1 MIDIILPVL
10 LITTV
15 VILMHAYLGIEIIK
29 RQIIFTDL
37 AVGQMAALGV
47 AVSLIFF
54 NEELRYLFSVMFAL
68 STSLL
73 IAYVSKTNRYIEA
86 FIGIVYAFGLSSIFL
101 VMSKSPSGMEHIK
114 ELTASD
120 VLYVDFKDV
129 LFTAFF
135 YMILFLILFSA
146 KRYMPEYYDY
156 FYFPVFALTIVH
168 SVGLVGVLV
177 VFVFLIVPAFIGISF
192 NGKSPYLISVIT
204 GLALAYVGIFISV
217 YFDFPVGYTLS
228 AVLSMSGIAVA
239 LVVKND

>member
-10 LITTV
+10 VITA
-15 VILMHAYLGIEIIK
+15 VIVLMHTYLGIEIIK

-47 AVSLIFF
+47 AVSLILFSGEF
-54 NEELRYLFSVMFAL
+54 RYLFSIIFAL
-68 STSLL
+68 LTSLL
-73 IAYVSKTNRYIEA
+73 IAYVSKKGRYTEA

-101 VMSKSPSGMEHIK
+101 VMSKSPSGMEQIK

-129 LFTAFF
+129 LFTAVF
-135 YMILFLILFSA
+135 YLFLFLILFSV
-146 KRYMPEYYDY
+146 KRYLPKYYDY

-192 NGKSPYLISVIT
+192 NEKNPYLISVII
-204 GLALAYVGIFISV
+204 GLILSYTGIFVSV

-228 AVLSMSGIAVA
+228 AILSLSGMVVA
-239 LVVKND
+239 LF